1 MKDRQ
6 TVEQSETERI
16 RAELVT
22 LIAAARY
29 IHVHVLFGFLD
40 VALHLWGNVK
50 TQFFRHGQGNHGR
63 AHHLDP
69 LPVREHEI
77 QSVRVT

>member
-1 MKDRQ
+1 M
-6 TVEQSETERI
+6 
-16 RAELVT
+16 
-22 LIAAARY
+22 AAGHY

-50 TQFFRHGQGNHGR
+50 TQFLRHGQGNHGG

-69 LPVREHEI
+69 LPVKEHVI
-77 QSVRVT
+77 QSELH